1 MAVALAR
8 IAMRIATLA
17 LALLLAV
24 GFAAAAATPGTPA
37 GVADTDHGGGIGPV
51 LLGVVLMLV
60 LGKLGGWA
68 AERVRQPAVLGE
80 LLAGVVLGNLA
91 LLGVGWLGFLA
102 GNEGLRTLAELGVI
116 LLLFQVGL
124 ESDAGAMLSVGW
136 SSLLVAVLGVVAPFL
151 LGWGVSAWLLPE
163 AHTLVHVFIGAT
175 LCATSVA
182 ITARVL
188 ADLGK
193 LQAAE
198 SRIVLGAAVIDDVL
212 GLVIL
217 AVVIGSIEAADRG
230 AELGAASVLWIV
242 AKAGLFLFGALAAGG
257 WVSKR
262 LFGLASRLQIRGML
276 LAGSLTVAFFLAWLA
291 DRVGLAAIVGAFAAG
306 LILDEVHYR
315 DLVDRAEHDLEDL
328 LAPIAGF
335 LVPLFFV
342 HMGLA
347 VDLRSFAD
355 PRVLGLA
362 ALLLVAAVL
371 GKLTCAGGVLGG
383 GLDRLSVAVGMV
395 PRGEVGLIFA
405 GIGAQL
411 TLGGERVVA
420 PAIFSALVIVVI
432 ATTVVTPPLL
442 AATLRRGDRRKAAS
456 AIATRALPVSAASQ
470 PGAEPALES
479 ASAEPELPGP
489 GTPPPDPRA

>member
-1 MAVALAR
+1 
-8 IAMRIATLA
+8 
-17 LALLLAV
+17 
-24 GFAAAAATPGTPA
+24 
-37 GVADTDHGGGIGPV
+37 
-51 LLGVVLMLV
+51 
-60 LGKLGGWA
+60 
-68 AERVRQPAVLGE
+68 
-80 LLAGVVLGNLA
+80 
-91 LLGVGWLGFLA
+91 
-102 GNEGLRTLAELGVI
+102 
-116 LLLFQVGL
+116 
-124 ESDAGAMLSVGW
+124 
-136 SSLLVAVLGVVAPFL
+136 
-151 LGWGVSAWLLPE
+151 
-163 AHTLVHVFIGAT
+163 
-175 LCATSVA
+175 
-182 ITARVL
+182 RVL

-193 LQAAE
+193 LQAPE

-230 AELGAASVLWIV
+230 AELRATSVLWIIG
-242 AKAGLFLFGALAAGG
+242 KAALFLFGSLAAGG

-262 LFGLASRLQIRGML
+262 LFGIASRLQIRGML
-276 LAGSLTVAFFLAWLA
+276 LAGSLAVAFLFAWLA
-291 DRVGLAAIVGAFAAG
+291 DLVGLAPIVGAFAAG

-315 DLVDRAEHDLEDL
+315 DLVDRADHELEDL

-347 VDLRSFAD
+347 VDLRSFAQL
-355 PRVLGLA
+355 PVLGLA

-371 GKLTCAGGVLGG
+371 GKLACAGGVLRR

-411 TLGGERVVA
+411 MLHGERVVA

-442 AATLRRGDRRKAAS
+442 AHTLARGDRWK
-456 AIATRALPVSAASQ
+456 TSQ
-470 PGAEPALES
+470 P
-479 ASAEPELPGP
+479 
-489 GTPPPDPRA
+489 PRAPAAHNHGGGGSTT

>member
-1 MAVALAR
+1 MSE
-8 IAMRIATLA
+8 
-17 LALLLAV
+17 
-24 GFAAAAATPGTPA
+24 
-37 GVADTDHGGGIGPV
+37 V
-51 LLGVVLMLV
+51 LLGLVLMLV

-68 AERVRQPAVLGE
+68 AERVRQPPVLGE
-80 LLAGVVLGNLA
+80 LLAGILLGNLA
-91 LLGVGWLGFLA
+91 LLGAGWLGFLS

-116 LLLFQVGL
+116 ILLFQVGL

-136 SSLLVAVLGVVAPFL
+136 SSLLVAVLGVVAPFF

-163 AHTLVHVFIGAT
+163 ADTLVHVFIGAT
-175 LCATSVA
+175 LCATSVG

-193 LQAAE
+193 LQAPE

-230 AELGAASVLWIV
+230 AELRATSVLWIIG
-242 AKAGLFLFGALAAGG
+242 KAALFLFGSLAAGG

-262 LFGLASRLQIRGML
+262 LFGIASRLQIRGML
-276 LAGSLTVAFFLAWLA
+276 LAGSLAVAFLFAWLA
-291 DRVGLAAIVGAFAAG
+291 DLVGLAPIVGAFAAG

-315 DLVDRAEHDLEDL
+315 DLVDRADHELEDL

-347 VDLRSFAD
+347 VDLRSFAQL
-355 PRVLGLA
+355 PVLGLA

-371 GKLTCAGGVLGG
+371 GKLACAGGVLRR

-411 TLGGERVVA
+411 MLHGERVVA

-442 AATLRRGDRRKAAS
+442 AHTLARGDRWK
-456 AIATRALPVSAASQ
+456 TSQ
-470 PGAEPALES
+470 P
-479 ASAEPELPGP
+479 
-489 GTPPPDPRA
+489 PRAPAAHNHGGGGSTT

>member
-1 MAVALAR
+1 MSE
-8 IAMRIATLA
+8 
-17 LALLLAV
+17 
-24 GFAAAAATPGTPA
+24 
-37 GVADTDHGGGIGPV
+37 V
-51 LLGVVLMLV
+51 LLGLVLMLV
-60 LGKLGGWA
+60 CGKLGGWA
-68 AERVRQPAVLGE
+68 AERLRQPAVLGE

-91 LLGVGWLGFLA
+91 LLGASWLGFLA
-102 GNEGLRTLAELGVI
+102 VDEGLRTLAELGVI

-124 ESDAGAMLSVGW
+124 QSDAGALLSVGW
-136 SSLLVAVLGVVAPFL
+136 SSLLVAVLGVVAPLL

-163 AHTLVHVFIGAT
+163 APTLVHVFIGAT
-175 LCATSVA
+175 LCATSVG

-193 LQAAE
+193 LQAPE

-230 AELGAASVLWIV
+230 AELGGSQSGFGMGSVLWIV
-242 AKAGLFLFGALAAGG
+242 AKAALFLFGALAAGG

-276 LAGSLTVAFFLAWLA
+276 LAGSLSVAFFFAWLA
-291 DRVGLAAIVGAFAAG
+291 DLVGLAAIVGAFAAG

-315 DLVDRAEHDLEDL
+315 DLVDRGKHDLEEL

-335 LVPLFFV
+335 LVPIFFV

-347 VDLRSFAD
+347 VDLRSFAQ
-355 PRVLGLA
+355 PRVVGLA

-371 GKLTCAGGVLGG
+371 GKLACAGGVLGP

-411 TLGGERVVA
+411 MLGGKRVVA

-442 AATLRRGDRRKAAS
+442 AWTLARGDRWKAAS
-456 AIATRALPVSAASQ
+456 VGARRLLPVSAASE
-470 PGAEPALES
+470 PGAVLDPAR
-479 ASAEPELPGP
+479 AEPEPP
-489 GTPPPDPRA
+489 PRGTPPPGPRA